1 MLSNMKQD
9 LIYATRMLWK
19 NPGFTAVALLTLAL
33 GIGAN
38 TTVFSVV
45 ESLLNFPLPVDDPEK
60 VVFVFSSNLSRD
72 INQNPASVDDFLDW
86 REQSDTL
93 EYLVAGVGGSF
104 NLVGSGEPVRVVA
117 FRVTTGFFPTTGYPL
132 SLGRT
137 FRTEESQPG
146 GEKVVVL
153 SHSFWQQ
160 RFGGREDVLGQ
171 QIALDGESY
180 TIVGV
185 THESFFFFN
194 RNTALYTPLVLERG
208 QSNRDERTTFV
219 LGRLKSGAS
228 VEEADAEMKTI
239 ARRLEAS
246 HSDTNEG
253 WSVDVVTIRDNL
265 LSGTSFVLIFLYTSI
280 TLVLLIACANVAN
293 LLLARAT
300 VREKEIA
307 LRSSLGAARFRIIRQ
322 LLTESVLLSA
332 VGGTFGLLLGL
343 WGMRFLREMVRPDIN
358 IGFLAEGM
366 HLNPVILFHTFV
378 ISLVA
383 GVVFGVVPALQ
394 ISKPDLHDTLKEGG
408 RGGTGGVR
416 RRFMRNMLV
425 VAQVSMALALLISA
439 GALIRA
445 FNVIYTA
452 DPGFN
457 PHNLLTMR
465 VTLPETGYSEDHE
478 VAAFYRQTL
487 ERLETIPG
495 VESAAVITQL
505 PLTLFPGAPAAPI
518 TIEGALSDDES
529 SGPQAFNIVVSP
541 SILETMEIELVQ
553 GRGIQESDNHGR
565 LPVALV
571 SQGAVRRFWPE
582 ENPIGKRFK
591 LGRSSFDNPWLTI
604 VGITGDVQIHS
615 HSLRFQKPD
624 EPIVF
629 LAQAQ
634 NPRRD
639 TSVALRTSV
648 DPVSLG
654 PLVREGVWD
663 VDPNQPVDNV
673 MSMEQAI
680 SQIDTQNLF
689 FVRILTGLGVIA
701 LVMAGVGIYGVISYT
716 VHHRSHEIGI
726 RMAMGALPRNILLL
740 VVRQGVVLT
749 VIGLVVGLGLA
760 FAMVRFVGSQLEG
773 FQVSGAGG
781 PLTFIGISLI
791 FLLVAKLASYLPARR
806 AVRVDPVI
814 TLRYE

>member
-1 MLSNMKQD
+1 MLSNLKQD
-9 LIYATRMLWK
+9 LIYASRMLWK

-45 ESLLNFPLPVDDPEK
+45 EALVNFQLPVDDPEK
-60 VVFVFSSNLSRD
+60 VVFLFGANLSRD
-72 INQNPASVDDFLDW
+72 IDQNPVSVDDFLDW
-86 REQSDTL
+86 REQASSF
-93 EYLVAGVGGSF
+93 EHLVVGTGGAF
-104 NLVGSGEPVRVVA
+104 NLTGSGEPVRVVA
-117 FRVTTGFFPTTGYPL
+117 FRVTSGFFPTAGYPL
-132 SLGRT
+132 SQGRP
-137 FRTEESQPG
+137 FRAEETQPG
-146 GEKVVVL
+146 GDKVVIL
-153 SHSFWQQ
+153 SHSFRQQ
-160 RFGGREDVLGQ
+160 RFGGDDVLGQ

-185 THESFFFFN
+185 THEDFFFFN
-194 RNTALYTPLVLERG
+194 RNTAVYTPLVLERG
-208 QSNRDERTTFV
+208 QASRDNRNLFAMA
-219 LGRLKSGAS
+219 RLKDGVT

-239 ARRLEAS
+239 ARRLEET
-246 HSDTNEG
+246 HPDTNEG
-253 WSVDVVTIRDNL
+253 WSVDVITLRDNL
-265 LSGTSFVLIFLYTSI
+265 LSGASFVLIFLYTSI
-280 TLVLLIACANVAN
+280 TFVLLIACANVAN

-343 WGMRFLREMVRPDIN
+343 WGMRILREMVRPDIN
-358 IGFLAEGM
+358 IGFLADGM
-366 HLNPVILFHTFV
+366 HLNPVILFHTFA

-383 GVVFGVVPALQ
+383 GLIFGLVPALQ

-408 RGGTGGVR
+408 RGGSGGVR
-416 RRFMRNMLV
+416 RRFMRNLLV
-425 VAQVSMALALLISA
+425 IAQVSMALALLISA

-445 FNVIYTA
+445 FDAIYTA

-457 PHNLLTMR
+457 QNNLLTMR
-465 VTLPETGYSEDHE
+465 VTLPETGYTEDHE

-495 VESAAVITQL
+495 VESATTITQL
-505 PLTLFPGAPAAPI
+505 PLTLFPGAPASAI
-518 TIEGALSDDES
+518 TIEGAVVDDES

-541 SILETMEIELVQ
+541 SVLETMEIELVQ
-553 GRGIQESDNHGR
+553 GRGLQESDNEDT

-582 ENPIGKRFK
+582 DNPIGKRLK
-591 LGRSSFDNPWLTI
+591 LGRSDSDNPWLTI
-604 VGITGDVQIHS
+604 VGITDDVQIHA
-615 HSLRFQKPD
+615 HSLRFTKPD

-629 LAQAQ
+629 LAHAQ

-648 DPVSLG
+648 EPASVG
-654 PLVREGVWD
+654 PLVREGVWS

-673 MSMEQAI
+673 MSMDQAI
-680 SQIDTQNLF
+680 MQIDTQNLF

-701 LVMAGVGIYGVISYT
+701 LIMAGVGIYGVISYT

-726 RMAMGALPRNILLL
+726 RMAMGALPRSILML
-740 VVRQGVVLT
+740 VIRQGVVLT
-749 VIGLVVGLGLA
+749 VIGLFVGLGLA

-781 PLTFIGISLI
+781 PLTFIGVSLI
-791 FLLVAKLASYLPARR
+791 FLLVAKLASYVPARR
-806 AVRVDPVI
+806 AVRVDPVV